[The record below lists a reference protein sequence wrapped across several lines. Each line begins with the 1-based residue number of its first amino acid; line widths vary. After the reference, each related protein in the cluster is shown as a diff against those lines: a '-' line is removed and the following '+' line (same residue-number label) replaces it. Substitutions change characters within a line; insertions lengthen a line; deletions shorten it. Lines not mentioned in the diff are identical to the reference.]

1 MEEDGED
8 LTPFWLQSS
17 TNRRRR
23 RSPSSFFLSSGA
35 LIFLLCVTAFLFMF
49 FIIPSILSFTTQI
62 FRPNLVKKSWDS
74 INIVLVLFAL
84 VFGFLSRNKNYD
96 EDHHQDHQTV
106 SSNVRNEVQKSDS
119 STVDRWYE
127 YSDHRTVYDSSGV
140 GGLRRTSRA
149 SSSYPDLREA
159 SPWDAAADDR
169 WRFSDDTQVDAYQHS
184 ESDRF
189 RRRRSW
195 KRIEEEED
203 EGSDRSKTIHVDT
216 LVIRAKEEDS
226 YTPPLRTSPPPPPP
240 PLPAVHRKPKRTYES
255 IAHKEKRKQQV
266 KNESEPTTS
275 AAPPPPPPPRPP
287 SPPSMSSEKKSSK
300 SDRER
305 SGGANVTKDFLTS
318 LYHQSKKKKK
328 QRQKSVDNF
337 ESLLQT
343 QSLFQSP
350 PLTLLLPP
358 SPPPHPPPPPPP
370 PSVFQNMFSSKKG
383 KSKKILTI
391 PPPPPPPPPPSKTT
405 IQTAPIAAREP
416 PLPVKI
422 SNFNNVEEKS
432 NSGGESPLTGS
443 ESPLIRI
450 PPPPPPPPPPFK
462 MPAWRFV
469 VQGDYVRIGSMNSS
483 RSDSSDV
490 EDGESPRS
498 EVSIESGSATTA
510 VDGGEAVAQ
519 PLFCPSPDVNTKADM
534 FIAKFRAGLKL
545 QKINSI
551 KRLGL
556 SNLGPETRPE
566 PGPS

>member
-1 MEEDGED
+1 
-8 LTPFWLQSS
+8 
-17 TNRRRR
+17 
-23 RSPSSFFLSSGA
+23 
-35 LIFLLCVTAFLFMF
+35 MF

-74 INIVLVLFAL
+74 VNIVLVLFAL

-169 WRFSDDTQVDAYQHS
+169 WQFADDTQVDAYQHS

-195 KRIEEEED
+195 KRIEEEEED
-203 EGSDRSKTIHVDT
+203 EGSDRSKTIHADT
-216 LVIRAKEEDS
+216 LVIRAEEEGS
-226 YTPPLRTSPPPPPP
+226 YTQLRTSPPPPP
-240 PLPAVHRKPKRTYES
+240 LPVVHRKPKRTYES

-275 AAPPPPPPPRPP
+275 AAPPPPPRPL

-300 SDRER
+300 SDRKR

-337 ESLLQT
+337 ESLLQS

-350 PLTLLLPP
+350 PLILLPP
-358 SPPPHPPPPPPP
+358 PSPPPPPPP
-370 PSVFQNMFSSKKG
+370 PPPPASVFQNMFSSKKG

-391 PPPPPPPPPPSKTT
+391 PPPPPPPPPVTTARASKTT
-405 IQTAPIAAREP
+405 IQTAPM
-416 PLPVKI
+416 KI
-422 SNFNNVEEKS
+422 NNFNNVEEKS

-443 ESPLIRI
+443 ELPLIRI

-462 MPAWRFV
+462 MPAWKFV

-483 RSDSSDV
+483 RSGSSDV

-498 EVSIESGSATTA
+498 EVSIESSSATTA

-556 SNLGPETRPE
+556 SNLGPETKSE
-566 PGPS
+566 PGPSQI